1 MPFVAPIPIIR
12 RNVIIK
18 KLRECGA
25 TSPETAKTF
34 AEANIINPNGFKMI
48 TRRLVKLGVIHMTS
62 DGRYY
67 L

>member
-18 KLRECGA
+18 KLKECGA